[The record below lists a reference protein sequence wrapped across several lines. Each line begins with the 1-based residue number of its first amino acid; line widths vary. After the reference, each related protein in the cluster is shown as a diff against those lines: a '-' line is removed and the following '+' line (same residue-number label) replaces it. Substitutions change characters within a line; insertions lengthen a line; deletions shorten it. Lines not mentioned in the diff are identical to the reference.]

1 MPARELPAAKIDR
14 LLAARDANAA
24 LQVADEL
31 LAKLPSSPVGHL
43 GRTRALL
50 AIGRPLEAHRA
61 LDRALAVAPNDPVAN
76 TILANIDAQAGRD
89 TEAIERL
96 RPFALASSAQANE
109 ALLVLLDILYH
120 SNRRDEW
127 RALLERP
134 GPWRQDPRALIHR
147 ARLVA
152 VDDASA
158 GIEGLIAL
166 FRGNAPLPQ
175 RRLAGFEAVALL
187 DRAGDYRRAFDLATE
202 IHTTMSEEFD
212 LAVYARPVEEQLARA
227 TAEGNWVPRRA
238 PTVQG
243 VVLTCALPRSG
254 TTLLEQ
260 MLDRHPSIGGIG
272 EYAGI
277 WTIYSELRK
286 VGAWPRRPQEVS
298 EEMCTALQKMYL
310 DGPARFRRPG
320 ASWILDKSLR
330 TWKSLPEVAAVLP
343 GAVCLSVERDPRD
356 LATSLFLSHFWHG
369 QQSWTQS
376 LRAIQRAIALHQQAT
391 PVLLETLQ
399 IPNVRVI
406 YEELVD
412 DPSTHARRVLDLLGL
427 ELDPRVLSPEE
438 NTRAAMT
445 QSVAQVRRSINRSSI
460 GRWRNYAFAFDESW
474 EPLVALHE
482 SRRAEARSART

>member
-1 MPARELPAAKIDR
+1 MGLLLRWIHGVWTGNGFASSQVPIPRLNRVSGVRIGLCVRHRVALLIAALDPIRRSRRCGRVDSRRMPARELPAAKIDR

-96 RPFALASSAQANE
+96 RPLALASSAQANE

-127 RALLERP
+127 RALLDRP

-158 GIEGLIAL
+158 GVEGLIAL

-187 DRAGDYRRAFDLATE
+187 DRAGNYRRAFDLAT
-202 IHTTMSEEFD
+202 
-212 LAVYARPVEEQLARA
+212 
-227 TAEGNWVPRRA
+227 
-238 PTVQG
+238 
-243 VVLTCALPRSG
+243 
-254 TTLLEQ
+254 
-260 MLDRHPSIGGIG
+260 
-272 EYAGI
+272 
-277 WTIYSELRK
+277 
-286 VGAWPRRPQEVS
+286 
-298 EEMCTALQKMYL
+298 
-310 DGPARFRRPG
+310 
-320 ASWILDKSLR
+320 
-330 TWKSLPEVAAVLP
+330 
-343 GAVCLSVERDPRD
+343 
-356 LATSLFLSHFWHG
+356 
-369 QQSWTQS
+369 
-376 LRAIQRAIALHQQAT
+376 
-391 PVLLETLQ
+391 
-399 IPNVRVI
+399 
-406 YEELVD
+406 
-412 DPSTHARRVLDLLGL
+412 
-427 ELDPRVLSPEE
+427 
-438 NTRAAMT
+438 
-445 QSVAQVRRSINRSSI
+445 
-460 GRWRNYAFAFDESW
+460 
-474 EPLVALHE
+474 
-482 SRRAEARSART
+482 

>member
-1 MPARELPAAKIDR
+1 
-14 LLAARDANAA
+14 
-24 LQVADEL
+24 
-31 LAKLPSSPVGHL
+31 
-43 GRTRALL
+43 
-50 AIGRPLEAHRA
+50 
-61 LDRALAVAPNDPVAN
+61 
-76 TILANIDAQAGRD
+76 
-89 TEAIERL
+89 
-96 RPFALASSAQANE
+96 
-109 ALLVLLDILYH
+109 
-120 SNRRDEW
+120 
-127 RALLERP
+127 
-134 GPWRQDPRALIHR
+134 
-147 ARLVA
+147 
-152 VDDASA
+152 
-158 GIEGLIAL
+158 
-166 FRGNAPLPQ
+166 
-175 RRLAGFEAVALL
+175 
-187 DRAGDYRRAFDLATE
+187 
-202 IHTTMSEEFD
+202 MSEEFD

-272 EYAGI
+272 EYAGV

-310 DGPARFRRPG
+310 DGAARFRRPG

-406 YEELVD
+406 YDELVD